1 MENRWENVEIVTD
14 FLFLGFKIT
23 ADGACSYE
31 SWKWLLLGR
40 KAMTNLESMLKS
52 RDITLPTKVHIVKT
66 MVFPVVK
73 YGCESWTI
81 KKAECQRIDT
91 FKLWW
96 RGKFLKS
103 PLNSK
108 EIKPLNLKGDQPWI
122 FTDRTDVKAS
132 VFWSSD
138 TNRQLIGKVSDA
150 GRDSGQKEK
159 RESEDEM
166 AGWHPWC
173 NERGCGQTPAD
184 GEGQGGLACC
194 SSWGSKMSQHD
205 WATEQQQHMHYV
217 L

>member
-31 SWKWLLLGR
+31 SWKWLFLGR

-73 YGCESWTI
+73 YGCKSWTV

-96 RGKFLKS
+96 WGKFLKS

-122 FTDRTDVKAS
+122 FTDRLKLQYFGHLIRTGNSLEKSLMLEEIQGRRRRGSQRMRWLDGITDAMNVD
-132 VFWSSD
+132 V
-138 TNRQLIGKVSDA
+138 GKL
-150 GRDSGQKEK
+150 Q
-159 RESEDEM
+159 
-166 AGWHPWC
+166 
-173 NERGCGQTPAD
+173 
-184 GEGQGGLACC
+184 
-194 SSWGSKMSQHD
+194 
-205 WATEQQQHMHYV
+205 
-217 L
+217 